1 MAFPQ
6 PFFISGD
13 NEDDLQVC
21 CNISEHRLWDNWGFC
36 IGIVSGFPSS
46 NFVHSFIFTYW
57 MKHIYVKLDRHLH
70 VFFKFP
76 YQWHCSFWIAH
87 RQQWAMLFIWKCF
100 QRERQRETYKAG
112 AASCRRIAA
121 LLLRWLNGRAEN
133 YDVLWSTLLF
143 RLFHTTLWA
152 HGLCVF
158 FHNFGITSLIL
169 TKFL

>member
-1 MAFPQ
+1 MFPECEVWNQYHTNVLTNAYRKFGSITHLLQFQYRKPRQKEMAIPQ

-46 NFVHSFIFTYW
+46 NFLHSFIFTYW

-87 RQQWAMLFIWKCF
+87 RQQWAMLFIWKCL
-100 QRERQRETYKAG
+100 QKERDIYIYIYIRLVLP
-112 AASCRRIAA
+112 AA
-121 LLLRWLNGRAEN
+121 
-133 YDVLWSTLLF
+133 DVLLHCS
-143 RLFHTTLWA
+143 
-152 HGLCVF
+152 
-158 FHNFGITSLIL
+158 
-169 TKFL
+169 